1 MPLCTTRVAPNRT
14 QQRPQDCCRIAPI
27 SKLPSD
33 RTLVRKLFSL
43 SRRYYRYPTLKAKFT
58 ITSCRQLLMD
68 AREVSVRQLQLLVL
82 KIPTE
87 DVAVPMDATA
97 RTELIDLMA
106 RILVVIFQAE
116 GGTVDDR
123 DTVQSQFVDSI
134 TLPWS
139 CACIR
144 KTGPNSRAYESP
156 PQNIS
161 TTHVTLPDTANHFG
175 RACSFSSSAFF
186 RNSS

>member
-1 MPLCTTRVAPNRT
+1 V
-14 QQRPQDCCRIAPI
+14 PI

-43 SRRYYRYPTLKAKFT
+43 SHRYYHQPNPKATFK
-58 ITSCRQLLMD
+58 ITFCRQLLMD
-68 AREVSVRQLQLLVL
+68 AREVSVLQLPLLVL

-123 DTVQSQFVDSI
+123 DTVQSQD
-134 TLPWS
+134 
-139 CACIR
+139 
-144 KTGPNSRAYESP
+144 
-156 PQNIS
+156 
-161 TTHVTLPDTANHFG
+161 
-175 RACSFSSSAFF
+175 
-186 RNSS
+186 